1 MCNFPSGNF
10 PKFRLGFLRRNGG
23 GAGGSAA
30 VRMAAVRM
38 VAVRTDLGSSR
49 MGAFGKVSLNINNFN
64 ENILL
69 FFISFSGKLPC
80 LAVRRKLADP
90 ILIVWFQ
97 VTQW

>member
-30 VRMAAVRM
+30 VRMAAVR
-38 VAVRTDLGSSR
+38 TDFRSSR
-49 MGAFGKVSLNINNFN
+49 MGAFGKVSININNFN